1 MSNHQR
7 ADKKNLFARA
17 ILPACI
23 SAVVF
28 SAATVQVN
36 AQEEVKKKLE
46 LPELEEVVVTGTR
59 REGVAPTETLSPI
72 DVLSGDLVGNQAAF
86 DLTDSLSKLSP
97 SLNTQRFPIADG
109 TAFIRPVTLRN
120 LAPDQTLVL
129 VNGTRR
135 HRSALVN
142 LQLAPLGDVNQGSQ
156 AVDFGA
162 IPAAAI
168 KRVEVLRDGASAQ
181 YGSDAI
187 AGVVNVILNDADEG
201 ISISTQYGEY
211 SEDDDGERFSLSANA
226 GFKLGEEGFLNITLE
241 RSTSDITSRGVQ
253 HFRADVVDDF
263 VPSNQIP
270 YDGLGQRW
278 GDPDVETNKFF
289 VNAAIPLNEHVEL
302 YGNASYMEGESEGG
316 FFYRHPVLDPAAGL
330 VAHDSLQVDANEDF
344 IPDDAP
350 LSLVNDILADGLN
363 PADYLVADAGSPS
376 GYVLQ
381 NPIASQFPGGYG
393 PLLGADI
400 NDYAVVLGAR
410 GDLDN
415 GLSWDV
421 TVRYAE
427 NEVEYSLENTIN
439 PSLGVNSPTSFAP
452 GDLTQEESSFNADFV
467 KTFDDSP
474 VNLAFGFEWRN
485 ETYSIGAGDQASVE
499 QGPTYA
505 QFGVGSN
512 GFQGFDPAAAGEW
525 ESDSY
530 AAYIDVETDITDR
543 FSAAIAL
550 RFEEYEEFDSTVD
563 WKLSGRYE
571 FTDQFAMRA
580 TANTGFRA
588 PTPGQVNTLNGTTSA
603 DSTGKLIPNFTYPVH
618 HPIAQA
624 LGAEELTSEESESYT
639 LGLVYQPLDNLS
651 ITLDYYH
658 IEIDDRI
665 ALQADAVE
673 ASDVPALINQG
684 IAPADAALLVDSLAG
699 YFVNGFDSE
708 VEGIDLAVT
717 ADFIVG
723 EGMLTTDL
731 RYNHNE
737 QEISGVKSGAINGDR
752 IYDLEN
758 YVPEDRAILTFT
770 YAQDIFDSYVR
781 VNYYGDWGATGGIF
795 GNGDASDAVD
805 YGSATT
811 VDLEASL
818 TFDDKYTVAIGGDNV
833 FDEYPDDEGNVVAG
847 LIGAKYALT
856 SPFGFNG
863 AFWYVRASANF

>member
-1 MSNHQR
+1 MSNR
-7 ADKKNLFARA
+7 ERTDKKNIFVRA
-17 ILPACI
+17 VLPACI
-23 SAVVF
+23 SAALLSSV
-28 SAATVQVN
+28 SIQ
-36 AQEEVKKKLE
+36 AQEEKKKE
-46 LPELEEVVVTGTR
+46 VDLPVLEEVVVTGTR
-59 REGVAPTETLSPI
+59 REGVLPTETLSPV
-72 DVLSGDLVGNQAAF
+72 DVISGELVGRQAAF

-120 LAPDQTLVL
+120 LSPDQTLVL

-162 IPAAAI
+162 IPSAAV

-201 ISISTQYGEY
+201 LTISTQYGEY
-211 SEDDDGERFSLSANA
+211 GKESDGERFSISANA
-226 GFKLGEEGFLNITLE
+226 GFKLGDNGFLNVTLE
-241 RSTSDITSRGVQ
+241 RSTSDTTSRGVQ
-253 HFRADVVDDF
+253 HFRAAVVDDF
-263 VPSNQIP
+263 VSPSEIP

-278 GDPDVETNKFF
+278 GDPDVESEKLFI
-289 VNAAIPLNEHVEL
+289 NAGIALSDTVEL
-302 YGNASYMEGESEGG
+302 YGHLSYMQGESVGG
-316 FFYRHPVLDPAAGL
+316 FFYRHPVLDPSAGFA
-330 VAHDSLQVDANEDF
+330 AHDSLQVDGDGDF
-344 IPDDAP
+344 IPDNAP
-350 LSLVNDILADGLN
+350 QPLIDSIVADGLD
-363 PADYLVADAGSPS
+363 PADYLVADGSSPS
-376 GYVLQ
+376 GYVLR
-381 NPIASQFPGGYG
+381 NPIYDQFPGGYG
-393 PLLGADI
+393 PLLGAEI
-400 NDYAVVLGAR
+400 EDYGIVLGAK

-421 TVRYAE
+421 RVRRAE
-427 NEVEYSLENTIN
+427 NEVVYSLEQTIN
-439 PSLGVNSPTSFAP
+439 PSLGINSPTSFAP
-452 GDLTQEESSFNADFV
+452 GDLTQEESSVNADFV

-474 VNLAFGFEWRN
+474 LNFAFGFEWRN
-485 ETYSIGAGDQASVE
+485 ETYTIGAGDQASVE

-525 ESDSY
+525 KSDSY
-530 AAYIDVETDITDR
+530 AAYIDLETDITDR
-543 FSAAIAL
+543 FSAAFAL
-550 RFEEYEEFDSTVD
+550 RYEEYEEFDSTID

-571 FTDQFAMRA
+571 INEQLAVRA

-603 DSTGKLIPNFTYPVH
+603 DSTGKLIPNFTYPVD
-618 HPIAQA
+618 HPIATA
-624 LGAEELTSEESESYT
+624 LGAEELTSEESQSYT
-639 LGLVYQPLDNLS
+639 LGLVYEPLDNLS
-651 ITLDYYH
+651 VTLDYYR
-658 IEIDDRI
+658 IEVDDRI

-673 ASDVPALINQG
+673 LSDVPTLEALGMSNT
-684 IAPADAALLVDSLAG
+684 DANLLVGSLAG
-699 YFVNGFDSE
+699 YFVNGFDSK
-708 VEGIDLAVT
+708 VTGIDLAVT
-717 ADFIVG
+717 ADFTVG
-723 EGMLTTDL
+723 EGLLIADL
-731 RYNHNE
+731 RYNHNQ
-737 QEISGVKSGAINGDR
+737 QEISGVKPGALNGDR

-758 YVPEDRAILTFT
+758 YVPEDSAVLTFS
-770 YAQDIFDSYVR
+770 YARDIFDTYIR

-795 GNGDASDAVD
+795 GAGDASDAVR

-818 TFDDKYTVAIGGDNV
+818 TFDEKYTLTVGGDNV

-847 LIGAKYALT
+847 LIGAKYSLT

-863 AFWYVRASANF
+863 AFWYVRASASF

>member
-1 MSNHQR
+1 MSNR
-7 ADKKNLFARA
+7 ERTNKKNIFVRA
-17 ILPACI
+17 VLPACI
-23 SAVVF
+23 SAALLSSV
-28 SAATVQVN
+28 SIQ
-36 AQEEVKKKLE
+36 AQDEKKKE
-46 LPELEEVVVTGTR
+46 VDLPVLEEVVVTGTR
-59 REGVAPTETLSPI
+59 REGVSPTETLSPI
-72 DVLSGDLVGNQAAF
+72 DVIGGDLVGKQAAF

-97 SLNTQRFPIADG
+97 SINTQRFPIADG

-162 IPAAAI
+162 IPSAAI

-201 ISISTQYGEY
+201 FSISTQYGEY
-211 SEDDDGERFSLSANA
+211 SKENDGERFSVSANA
-226 GFKLGEEGFLNITLE
+226 GFKLGDDGFLNVTLE
-241 RSTSDITSRGVQ
+241 RSTSDTTSRGVQ
-253 HFRADVVDDF
+253 HFRAAIVDDF
-263 VPSNQIP
+263 VSPGQIP

-278 GDPDVETNKFF
+278 GDPDVETDKLF
-289 VNAAIPLNEHVEL
+289 VNAAIALTDNVEL
-302 YGNASYMEGESEGG
+302 YGNVSYMDGESEGG
-316 FFYRHPVLDPAAGL
+316 FFYRHPVLNPAAGL
-330 VAHDSLQVDANEDF
+330 VAHDSLQVDVDENF
-344 IPDDAP
+344 LPDNAS
-350 LSLVNDILADGLN
+350 LALVNSIIADGLD
-363 PADYLVADAGSPS
+363 PADYLVADGGSPS
-376 GYVLQ
+376 GFVLQ

-393 PLLGADI
+393 PLLGAEI
-400 NDYAVVLGAR
+400 EDYAVVLGAR

-421 TVRYAE
+421 TVRQAE
-427 NEVEYSLENTIN
+427 NEVVYSLENTIN
-439 PSLGVNSPTSFAP
+439 PSLGINSPTSFAP

-474 VNLAFGFEWRN
+474 LNLAFGFEWRN
-485 ETYSIGAGDQASVE
+485 ETYKIGAGDQASVE

-512 GFQGFDPAAAGEW
+512 GFQGFDPASAGEW

-543 FSAAIAL
+543 FTAAIAL

-571 FTDQFAMRA
+571 FSEKFAMRA

-603 DSTGKLIPNFTYPVH
+603 DSTGKLIPNFTYPVN
-618 HPIAQA
+618 HPIATA
-624 LGAEELTSEESESYT
+624 LGAEELTSEESQSYT
-639 LGLVYQPLDNLS
+639 IGLVYEPLDNLS
-651 ITLDYYH
+651 ITLDYYR

-665 ALQADAVE
+665 ALQADTIE
-673 ASDVPALINQG
+673 ASDVPALIAQG
-684 IAPADAALLVDSLAG
+684 ISAPDAGLLVDSLAG
-699 YFVNGFDSE
+699 YFVNGFDSK
-708 VEGIDLAVT
+708 VTGIDLAVT
-717 ADFIVG
+717 ADFVVG
-723 EGMLTTDL
+723 DGMLTTDF

-737 QEISGVKSGAINGDR
+737 QKVSGVKSGAINGDR

-758 YVPEDRAILTFT
+758 YVPEDRAVMTFT
-770 YAQDIFDSYVR
+770 YTQDIFDSYVR

-795 GNGDASDAVD
+795 GNGDASDATD

-818 TFDDKYTVAIGGDNV
+818 TFDNKYTVALGGDNI